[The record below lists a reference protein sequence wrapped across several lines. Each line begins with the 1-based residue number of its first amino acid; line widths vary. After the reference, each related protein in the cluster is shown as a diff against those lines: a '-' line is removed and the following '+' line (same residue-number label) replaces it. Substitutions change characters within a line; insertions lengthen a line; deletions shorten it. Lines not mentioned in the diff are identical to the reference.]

1 MPGSGEGPVAE
12 AADTHDDGAY
22 SIDGFGVC
30 ARKNARLRCAGA
42 RSPLDRA
49 GSGALTVPCPK
60 ELPWLTRPRI
70 TALVPAAIRPPFA
83 AIPMARTFREGAEW
97 VFHLGTAR
105 YRGRRPCPEDVRAQ
119 ADLCFAACE
128 AILSEAGFARDDT
141 VRINAFVTDRA
152 HMAGYMAARDAWC
165 ADMARLPASTLVIV
179 SGFTRP
185 EFKVEVE
192 VTAARLP
199 RG

>member
-1 MPGSGEGPVAE
+1 MPE
-12 AADTHDDGAY
+12 T
-22 SIDGFGVC
+22 
-30 ARKNARLRCAGA
+30 
-42 RSPLDRA
+42 
-49 GSGALTVPCPK
+49 
-60 ELPWLTRPRI
+60 PRVS
-70 TALVPAAIRPPFA
+70 ALVPAGVRPPFA
-83 AIPMARTFREGAEW
+83 AYAHGTHVPEGAEW
-97 VFHLGTAR
+97 VFTSGQLGITVDDTV
-105 YRGRRPCPEDVRAQ
+105 PEDVRAQ

-128 AILSEAGFARDDT
+128 AILSEAGFAKVDT

-165 ADMARLPASTLVIV
+165 AGMERLPASTLVIV